1 MLRFLSSDD
10 ARRNPFPWYA
20 ELRSVAPVYRESQ
33 SGIWMLLGHE
43 DVSRALTD
51 YDAFGSAVTP
61 PTSAP
66 GQWLIFS
73 DPPRHATLRALMNRA
88 FTSRAVEGMEPR
100 IRDLARTLLGRHA
113 AAERMDLVGDFAA
126 PLPLMVIAQLL
137 GAPSDD
143 WPRFRAWSE
152 AMLGLADTIGGGS
165 NGGAAASAFGE
176 AHEALRGYLADLL
189 VARRAAPRDDLLT
202 RLVAAE
208 VDGSRLTD
216 DEILGFFE
224 LLLLAGH
231 ETTTNLI
238 ANAMLCFAEYPEQL
252 ARLRHAPELL
262 PGAIEEVLRYRSP
275 VQAVFRTTRREV
287 TLHDVTIPASQLV
300 LLMLG
305 AANRDP
311 ARFAEPDR
319 FDIERRPGAHL
330 AFGHGI
336 HFCVGAPLARLEAR
350 VALTELL
357 ALPNLALVGDEPWE
371 PRRAFHVHGPSY
383 LAVTLNGTG

>member
-1 MLRFLSSDD
+1 
-10 ARRNPFPWYA
+10 
-20 ELRSVAPVYRESQ
+20 
-33 SGIWMLLGHE
+33 
-43 DVSRALTD
+43 
-51 YDAFGSAVTP
+51 
-61 PTSAP
+61 
-66 GQWLIFS
+66 
-73 DPPRHATLRALMNRA
+73 
-88 FTSRAVEGMEPR
+88 
-100 IRDLARTLLGRHA
+100 
-113 AAERMDLVGDFAA
+113 MDLVGDFAA

-152 AMLGLADTIGGGS
+152 AMLGLADTIGGGTS
-165 NGGAAASAFGE
+165 ATAAVSTFGE
-176 AHEALRGYLADLL
+176 AHEALRGYLVGLL
-189 VARRAAPRDDLLT
+189 AARREAPGDDLLT

-238 ANAMLCFAEYPEQL
+238 SNAMLCFAEHPDQL

-262 PGAIEEVLRYRSP
+262 PAAIEEVLRYRSP

-287 TLHDVTIPASQLV
+287 TLHGATIPASQLV

-311 ARFAEPDR
+311 ARFTEPDR
-319 FDIERRPGAHL
+319 FDIDRRPGAHL

-357 ALPNLALVGDEPWE
+357 ALPSLSLA
-371 PRRAFHVHGPSY
+371 RRASRPAAS
-383 LAVTLNGTG
+383 ATISRP